1 MTAQEMIVTLVAIVI
16 CAVIFACWDADLRA
30 RFADTEHDWREDW
43 CCPECYAD
51 HEQEGPCLD
60 CPARKAAMRWWG

>member
-1 MTAQEMIVTLVAIVI
+1 MNPKVVIAALVIIVI
-16 CAVIFACWDADLRA
+16 ALVILACWQARRRA
-30 RFADTEHDWREDW
+30 HDWREDW
-43 CCPECYAD
+43 CCSECYAD

>member
-1 MTAQEMIVTLVAIVI
+1 MNPKVVIAALVIIVI
-16 CAVIFACWDADLRA
+16 ALVILACWQARHRA
-30 RFADTEHDWREDW
+30 HDWREDW

-51 HEQEGPCLD
+51 HKQDGPCLD